1 VLPSI
6 DLDKYSSEKILAAQL
21 LSTKDETG
29 MTDANIAQECQV
41 DLRTI
46 YRWKLDPL
54 FIDLLLYYAEIS
66 MESFTTELYS
76 QLKRSVRQGSTRA
89 MELVLKNRGKLI
101 DKKEVSGQLGLTVDQ
116 TISLT
121 QDVLLMEIEELK
133 RKVLTNTKEKKSLSP
148 APEVIE
154 ATYEEL

>member
-54 FIDLLLYYAEIS
+54 FIDLLLYYSEIS
-66 MESFTTELYS
+66 MESFTTELYG
-76 QLKRSVRQGSTRA
+76 QLKRAVRQGSTRA

-101 DKKEVSGQLGLTVDQ
+101 DKKEVSGNLTVEQ

-121 QDVLLMEIEELK
+121 QDVLLVEIEELK
-133 RKVLTNTKEKKSLSP
+133 RKVLASSKEKKSLP
-148 APEVIE
+148 LVIE
-154 ATYEEL
+154 AEYEEL